1 MTFVLLTRHAH
12 HNADLGQHLMVGD
25 LVSVEDAVLA
35 EKLLAMRGGIAYAHS
50 NFQAFSG
57 SGFPHFSPVNFSLE
71 TLALELSRLK
81 VEAKVVSK
89 PSLKEDAV
97 KEELAKEEPAA
108 VVGEA
113 EALAEEASAEAPAAK
128 PRARKQ

>member
-71 TLALELSRLK
+71 TLALELSKLQ

-89 PSLKEDAV
+89 SAP
-97 KEELAKEEPAA
+97 KEEP
-108 VVGEA
+108 VV
-113 EALAEEASAEAPAAK
+113 AEEEAAAEESVSSEAAPAK

>member
-35 EKLLAMRGGIAYAHS
+35 EKLLAMRGGVSYAHS

-71 TLALELSRLK
+71 TLALELSK
-81 VEAKVVSK
+81 AQVEAKVVSK
-89 PSLKEDAV
+89 SA
-97 KEELAKEEPAA
+97 AKEEP
-108 VVGEA
+108 VVA
-113 EALAEEASAEAPAAK
+113 AEEAPEASEDVLAEAPAAK

>member
-1 MTFVLLTRHAH
+1 
-12 HNADLGQHLMVGD
+12 
-25 LVSVEDAVLA
+25 
-35 EKLLAMRGGIAYAHS
+35 MRGGIAYAHS

-71 TLALELSRLK
+71 TLALQLSKLQ

-89 PSLKEDAV
+89 SAP
-97 KEELAKEEPAA
+97 KEEP
-108 VVGEA
+108 VV
-113 EALAEEASAEAPAAK
+113 AEEEAAAEESASSEAAPAK

>member
-71 TLALELSRLK
+71 TLALELSKLQ

-89 PSLKEDAV
+89 SAP
-97 KEELAKEEPAA
+97 KEEP
-108 VVGEA
+108 VV
-113 EALAEEASAEAPAAK
+113 AEEEAVSEEAALEEAAPAK